1 MLADDPAQQADAKHA
16 RLSLIWQ
23 VQNFARLLGRAQTDA
38 ATAQHLV
45 MLARRGGTEMS
56 ILLTALR
63 DDNIPTEAP
72 ADWTPQ
78 SPTQTQG

>member
-1 MLADDPAQQADAKHA
+1 
-16 RLSLIWQ
+16 
-23 VQNFARLLGRAQTDA
+23 VQNFAQLLGRAQTDP

-63 DDNIPTEAP
+63 DDKIPTEAP

-78 SPTQTQG
+78 SPKQPQG